1 MNGCRLVGA
10 ARIKSTLSN
19 KEYVFDVV
27 NNQQKYNDD
36 VLVFST
42 HMMMKAQVLDA
53 IVAAVAAVSVVVVA
67 VQSME

>member
-1 MNGCRLVGA
+1 M
-10 ARIKSTLSN
+10 SD

-27 NNQQKYNDD
+27 NNQPQYNGD

-42 HMMMKAQVLDA
+42 HIMMKAQVLDA
-53 IVAAVAAVSVVVVA
+53 FVAAVAAVSVVVVA